1 MGWGGGEKVMED
13 GWTDRERIQ
22 GSLNDQKDGWTGL
35 SAHCTVL
42 LCPQLTVTV
51 ASSPSGT

>member
-1 MGWGGGEKVMED
+1 MED

-22 GSLNDQKDGWTGL
+22 GSLDDWKDEWTGL
-35 SAHCTVL
+35 SAHCTV